1 MYNNNIGDQGAIAI
15 AEALKFNAVME
26 TLYLGSNKIGDLGA
40 TAIAGALQVN
50 AVLKTLYLT
59 DNKIGDAGAA
69 AIADALR
76 VNGVLTALNQ
86 ALNLHGN
93 KLGEDSKSK
102 LRAAVQVQSDFNL
115 YGA

>member
-1 MYNNNIGDQGAIAI
+1 MASLRFLEQDG
-15 AEALKFNAVME
+15 
-26 TLYLGSNKIGDLGA
+26 
-40 TAIAGALQVN
+40 AGALR
-50 AVLKTLYLT
+50 TLFL
-59 DNKIGDAGAA
+59 DGNKIGDAGAP

-93 KLGEDSKSK
+93 KIGEDSKSK